1 VAEPLQARDDG
12 VTEREQDGARQ
23 QAKEVTVKRT
33 IALIITAAALAAI
46 VASAPVSAGTP
57 ADKRVV
63 VLEQQVKA
71 LQAQVKAL
79 KTQVTVVRK
88 TVDSNQ
94 NDVRN
99 GFARQRVG
107 DACLAIAVAD
117 VFQSTWTNVDQRVPA
132 GPAFGSQ
139 QDFGDVACNPIGITP
154 PGVQTHP
161 TVGAFWSLVGWLIG

>member
-1 VAEPLQARDDG
+1 MGRGSKQ
-12 VTEREQDGARQ
+12 
-23 QAKEVTVKRT
+23 KEVTVKRA
-33 IALIITAAALAAI
+33 IALIIAAAALAAI

-71 LQAQVKAL
+71 LQGQVKAL

-132 GPAFGSQ
+132 GPAFVPAGLRRCRLQ
-139 QDFGDVACNPIGITP
+139 PDRDHPARDPDAPDGRCLFGRSSAG
-154 PGVQTHP
+154 
-161 TVGAFWSLVGWLIG
+161 